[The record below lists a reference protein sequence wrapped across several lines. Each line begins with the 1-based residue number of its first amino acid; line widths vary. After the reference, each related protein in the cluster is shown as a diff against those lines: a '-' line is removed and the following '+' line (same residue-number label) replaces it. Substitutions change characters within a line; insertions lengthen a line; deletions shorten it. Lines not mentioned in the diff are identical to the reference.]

1 MQTADHNPVAVRCVG
16 SDSGTVRNILR
27 DPIAAVFGSAAL
39 GDDASGSPS
48 TGWDGA
54 ATRLIACTA
63 TAVASDVV
71 PTTDLQAGEWVLVV
85 DTGSPADIDPAALP
99 VQASYIHAESPPAQI
114 RSQLRTIAAA
124 TGVATTTPPAERSVP
139 PTPADVAGI
148 ELPIPVVV
156 SAVDTPRVVA
166 VNSAAASLFDQ
177 PRSALVG
184 CSPTELRVESA
195 TDTDETLLDAA
206 VETGQIQRPATGD
219 GEAVTIAAGDGS
231 SLPVDYN
238 AVTTTINGRE
248 HLIETFED
256 ATDRLARETDR
267 QRQAVAMDTALTGI
281 SILSPSSAYT
291 YMNEAHAAIFDREP
305 ADLLGETW
313 QAIYDDDQQEYIE
326 SEVLPVVE
334 TTGSWDG
341 ELTGQRADG
350 SPVEQHVSLT
360 ALPDG
365 GLVCV
370 NRDITERKHREQ
382 ELREL
387 TERLNLAVE
396 GANLGIWDWDM
407 TTNQV
412 EFNEQWAEMLGLSLE
427 DIEPSLDA
435 WEQRVHPEDIDAVTA
450 ALDAHIA
457 GDTDYYDTEHRMQT
471 AAGGW
476 KWVRDIGRVVERDD
490 TGEPRRAVGIHLDID
505 DRKTYEQQ
513 LKAGR
518 DMFTQGPAV
527 VFKWRDAEGWPVEYV
542 SENIE
547 DVLGYTPD
555 QFQSG
560 AMAYADIIHD
570 QDYERVSELVAEH
583 SSGEIDE
590 FSHDPYRVVTP
601 DGTVRWVLD
610 YTKNIRQDG
619 EITHRLGYVVDITE
633 RKERERQ
640 LQQIRETV
648 STFMLA
654 EDRTAVIETAV
665 EAITETLSLP
675 VVAYYR
681 RDDDRL
687 RPESVS
693 TAATTV
699 LDDQPAFEAGE
710 GLVWTAVETGV
721 SAYYPDVTERDGCY
735 NPDTVLRSEL
745 HLPVDDDGVFIVAS
759 TTPDDITE
767 TERDLLGILIDH
779 VETALTLRDRTTQ
792 LQQARETAEAERQQ
806 LRDVINAVPQL
817 ICATDQTGEL
827 LFANA
832 ALADA
837 YDTTVAD
844 LEGSTDA
851 DIAVA
856 DPEQM
861 AAGETDTASIEPG
874 ESVRT
879 WGTALTNVAGD
890 ERLFETWTVGFE
902 AVDIDETA
910 VLSVSNDVTELEE
923 ATAAVERLQRLKAHY
938 KIGDELLQTRTPD
951 EVCAIGSQAI
961 VDGLPV
967 AAVSVYMWDEAETV
981 LAHKSSAP
989 AAESPHPARI
999 TIDDD
1004 DRWRAFTEGAVTV
1017 SDSGVVSVPIG
1028 SDGLLVATFT
1038 ADSPSTEETEFLESA
1053 ADTLAVGLRQARQKA
1068 SIDEFKAETEAL
1080 TTDLSRQRT
1089 LLDSYISA
1097 IETVMGGES
1106 QVELFETLTDF
1117 CETNWAYGWVGTYQ
1131 PQVETVTPTVVS
1143 SAGGPATTVASE
1155 GETGRRPPMLTAAV
1169 DREPVYTENTRSTRQ
1184 QSSWGRQLLTYGY
1197 QSAVALPICDGGAL
1211 HGVLEVTATAT
1222 EGFDTQAREMLGV
1235 LCRAVAIRLD
1245 QLDRAE
1251 PIGAN
1256 REAVVFELLFG
1267 AERPVFPSLP
1277 DDLTV
1282 EVRTIETIDSDT
1294 RRLTLQVAATTA
1306 DQFERYVDKTPGL
1319 SGFEV
1324 ATDQDNTDSVLAAV
1338 RLTLTARAPTQQ
1350 LFEVL
1355 NQHAADIVTLHSDP
1369 TSEVVRIESHRPG
1382 VVGDIADR
1390 LRETLDC
1397 QLLSKR
1403 TTAPTDLLTQRTSIA
1418 DALTDRQR
1426 ELFRTAY
1433 REGYYE
1439 QPKGIS
1445 GDDLAALFDI
1455 SQSTV
1460 HEHLRAAEQ
1469 RVATVLFDD
1478 GSAWPD
1484 NA

>member
-1 MQTADHNPVAVRCVG
+1 MQPTAHNSVAVRCVG
-16 SDSGTVRNILR
+16 PDSDAVRDILR
-27 DPIAAVFGSAAL
+27 DPIAAVFGSTAL
-39 GDDASGSPS
+39 ADDASGSPS
-48 TGWDGA
+48 TGRDGA

-63 TAVASDVV
+63 TAVAGDAV

-85 DTGSPADIDPAALP
+85 DTGSATDIDPAALP

-114 RSQLRTIAAA
+114 RSQLRTVSAA
-124 TGVATTTPPAERSVP
+124 TGAATTAPPAERPMP

-156 SAVDTPRVVA
+156 SAVDSPRVVA

-184 CSPTELRVESA
+184 CSPTELRAKQE
-195 TDTDETLLDAA
+195 TDSGETALDAA
-206 VETGQIQRPATGD
+206 VEAGQVRRPATGD
-219 GEAVTIAAGDGS
+219 GEAVTIATGDGS

-248 HLIETFED
+248 YLIETFED
-256 ATDRLARETDR
+256 ATDRLNRETDR
-267 QRQAVAMDTALTGI
+267 KRQAVAMDTALTGI
-281 SILSPSSAYT
+281 SILSSSSAYT
-291 YMNEAHAAIFDREP
+291 YMNEAHAAIFDYEP

-313 QAIYDDDQQEYIE
+313 RAIYDDDQQAHIE

-334 TTGSWDG
+334 ATGSWDG

-370 NRDITERKHREQ
+370 NRDITERK
-382 ELREL
+382 
-387 TERLNLAVE
+387 
-396 GANLGIWDWDM
+396 
-407 TTNQV
+407 TT
-412 EFNEQWAEMLGLSLE
+412 
-427 DIEPSLDA
+427 
-435 WEQRVHPEDIDAVTA
+435 
-450 ALDAHIA
+450 
-457 GDTDYYDTEHRMQT
+457 
-471 AAGGW
+471 
-476 KWVRDIGRVVERDD
+476 
-490 TGEPRRAVGIHLDID
+490 
-505 DRKTYEQQ
+505 
-513 LKAGR
+513 
-518 DMFTQGPAV
+518 
-527 VFKWRDAEGWPVEYV
+527 
-542 SENIE
+542 
-547 DVLGYTPD
+547 
-555 QFQSG
+555 
-560 AMAYADIIHD
+560 
-570 QDYERVSELVAEH
+570 
-583 SSGEIDE
+583 
-590 FSHDPYRVVTP
+590 
-601 DGTVRWVLD
+601 
-610 YTKNIRQDG
+610 
-619 EITHRLGYVVDITE
+619 
-633 RKERERQ
+633 ERQ
-640 LQQIRETV
+640 LRRIRETV

-654 EDRTAVIETAV
+654 ENRTAVIETAV
-665 EAITETLSLP
+665 ESITETLSLP

-681 RDDDRL
+681 RDDDWL

-693 TAATTV
+693 TAAATV
-699 LDDQPAFEAGE
+699 LDDQPVFEAGD
-710 GLVWTAVETGV
+710 GLVWTAVETGE
-721 SAYYPDVTERDGCY
+721 SAYYPDVTERDDCY

-745 HLPVDDDGVFIVAS
+745 HLPVGDDGVFIVAS

-767 TERDLLGILIDH
+767 TERDLLGILVDH
-779 VETALTLRDRTTQ
+779 VETALTLRDRTAQ
-792 LQQARETAEAERQQ
+792 LQQAHETAEAERQQ
-806 LRDVINAVPQL
+806 LRDVIDAVPQL

-832 ALADA
+832 ALAEA
-837 YDTTVAD
+837 YGTTVAD

-874 ESVRT
+874 ESVYT
-879 WGTALTNVAGD
+879 WGTALTGVDGD
-890 ERLFETWTVGFE
+890 ERRFETWTVGFE
-902 AVDIDETA
+902 PVDVDETA

-938 KIGDELLQTRTPD
+938 KIGNELLQTRTTD

-961 VDGLPV
+961 VDGLSETT
-967 AAVSVYMWDEAETV
+967 VSVYLWDEAETT
-981 LAHKSSAP
+981 LAHISSAP
-989 AAESPHPARI
+989 AADSPHPARI

-1004 DRWRAFTEGAVTV
+1004 DRWRAFTEGTVTV
-1017 SDSGVVSVPIG
+1017 SDAGVVSVPIG
-1028 SDGLLVATFT
+1028 SDGLLVVSFT

-1053 ADTLAVGLRQARQKA
+1053 ADTLAVGIRQARQKA
-1068 SIDEFKAETEAL
+1068 SIDELKAEKEAH
-1080 TTDLSRQRT
+1080 TADISRRRT

-1097 IETVMGGES
+1097 VETVMSGES
-1106 QVELFETLTDF
+1106 RVELFETLADF

-1131 PQVETVTPTVVS
+1131 PQTETVTPTVVS
-1143 SAGGPATTVASE
+1143 STGGPATTVASE
-1155 GETGRRPPMLTAAV
+1155 RETGRRPPMLAAAI

-1211 HGVLEVTATAT
+1211 HGVLEATATAT

-1251 PIGAN
+1251 PTGEN
-1256 REAVVFELLFG
+1256 REAAVFELLFD

-1277 DDLTV
+1277 DDTTV
-1282 EVRTIETIDSDT
+1282 EVLTIETIDSDT
-1294 RRLTLQVAATTA
+1294 RRLTLQIAATTA
-1306 DQFERYVDKTPGL
+1306 DQFARHVDKTPGL

-1324 ATDQDNTDSVLAAV
+1324 ATDQHDTDSALASV

-1350 LFEVL
+1350 LFAVL
-1355 NQHAADIVTLHSDP
+1355 NQHAASVVTLHSDP
-1369 TSEVVRIESHRPG
+1369 TSEVVQIESHRPA
-1382 VVGDIADR
+1382 VVGDIVDS

-1397 QLLSKR
+1397 QLVSKR
-1403 TTAPTDLLTQRTSIA
+1403 AAAPTDLLTQRTQIT
-1418 DALTDRQR
+1418 DALTDRQH

-1478 GSAWPD
+1478 SAVHSD
-1484 NA
+1484 DA

>member
-1 MQTADHNPVAVRCVG
+1 MQTTEHNSVAIRCVG
-16 SDSGTVRNILR
+16 PGSDTVRDLLH
-27 DPIAAVFGSAAL
+27 DPIAAVFGSTAL

-48 TGWDGA
+48 TGRDGV

-63 TAVASDVV
+63 TAVASDAV

-85 DTGSPADIDPAALP
+85 DTGSTTDIDPAALP

-124 TGVATTTPPAERSVP
+124 TGVATTAPPAERSVP
-139 PTPADVAGI
+139 PTPADVTGI

-156 SAVDTPRVVA
+156 SAVDTRTVVA

-184 CSPTELRVESA
+184 CSPTELRAESD

-206 VETGQIQRPATGD
+206 VETGQLQRPATGD
-219 GEAVTIAAGDGS
+219 GEAVTIDTGDGS

-281 SILSPSSAYT
+281 SILSPSSEYT
-291 YMNEAHAAIFDREP
+291 YMNEAHAAIFDHEP

-313 QAIYDDDQQEYIE
+313 RAIYDDDQQAHIE

-334 TTGSWDG
+334 ATGSWDG

-370 NRDITERKHREQ
+370 NRDITERKT
-382 ELREL
+382 
-387 TERLNLAVE
+387 TER
-396 GANLGIWDWDM
+396 
-407 TTNQV
+407 
-412 EFNEQWAEMLGLSLE
+412 
-427 DIEPSLDA
+427 
-435 WEQRVHPEDIDAVTA
+435 
-450 ALDAHIA
+450 
-457 GDTDYYDTEHRMQT
+457 
-471 AAGGW
+471 
-476 KWVRDIGRVVERDD
+476 
-490 TGEPRRAVGIHLDID
+490 
-505 DRKTYEQQ
+505 
-513 LKAGR
+513 
-518 DMFTQGPAV
+518 
-527 VFKWRDAEGWPVEYV
+527 
-542 SENIE
+542 
-547 DVLGYTPD
+547 
-555 QFQSG
+555 
-560 AMAYADIIHD
+560 
-570 QDYERVSELVAEH
+570 
-583 SSGEIDE
+583 
-590 FSHDPYRVVTP
+590 
-601 DGTVRWVLD
+601 
-610 YTKNIRQDG
+610 
-619 EITHRLGYVVDITE
+619 RL
-633 RKERERQ
+633 R
-640 LQQIRETV
+640 QIRETV

-665 EAITETLSLP
+665 ESITETLSLP

-681 RDDDRL
+681 RDDDWL

-693 TAATTV
+693 TAATRV

-710 GLVWTAVETGV
+710 GLVWTAVETGE
-721 SAYYPDVTERDGCY
+721 SAYYPDVTERDDCY

-745 HLPVDDDGVFIVAS
+745 HLPVGDDGVFMIAS

-767 TERDLLGILIDH
+767 TERDILGILVDH
-779 VETALTLRDRTTQ
+779 VETALTLRDRTAQ

-806 LRDVINAVPQL
+806 LRDVIDAVPQL

-827 LFANA
+827 IFANA

-874 ESVRT
+874 ESVHT
-879 WGTALTNVAGD
+879 WGTALTNVDGD

-902 AVDIDETA
+902 PVDIDDTA

-923 ATAAVERLQRLKAHY
+923 ATAAVERLQRLKAYY
-938 KIGDELLQTRTPD
+938 KIGDELLQTRTTD

-967 AAVSVYMWDEAETV
+967 TAVSVYMWDEAETV

-1068 SIDEFKAETEAL
+1068 SIDDLRAETEAFM
-1080 TTDLSRQRT
+1080 TDISRQRT
-1089 LLDSYISA
+1089 LLDSYTSA
-1097 IETVMGGES
+1097 IETVMSGES
-1106 QVELFETLTDF
+1106 RVELFETLTDF

-1131 PQVETVTPTVVS
+1131 PQAETVTPMVVS
-1143 SAGGPATTVASE
+1143 STGGPATAVASE

-1197 QSAVALPICDGGAL
+1197 QSAVALPICDGGAI
-1211 HGVLEVTATAT
+1211 HGVLEATATAT

-1251 PIGAN
+1251 QMEAN
-1256 REAVVFELLFG
+1256 REAAVFELLFD

-1277 DDLTV
+1277 DDATV
-1282 EVRTIETIDSDT
+1282 EVLTIDTIDSDT
-1294 RRLTLQVAATTA
+1294 RRLTLRIAATTA
-1306 DQFERYVDKTPGL
+1306 DQFERHVDKTPGL

-1324 ATDQDNTDSVLAAV
+1324 ATDQDDTDSVLASV
-1338 RLTLTARAPTQQ
+1338 RLTPTARAPPRQ
-1350 LFEVL
+1350 LFEIL
-1355 NQHAADIVTLHSDP
+1355 DQHAADVVTLHSDP
-1369 TSEVVRIESHRPG
+1369 TSEVVRIESHRPA
-1382 VVGDIADR
+1382 VVRDIVDR

-1397 QLLSKR
+1397 QLVSKR
-1403 TTAPTDLLTQRTSIA
+1403 TAAPTDLLTQRTQIT
-1418 DALTDRQR
+1418 DALTDRQH

-1478 GSAWPD
+1478 SAVRSD
-1484 NA
+1484 DA